1 MYRQVQVDS
10 IPSHLSTYSIYDGN
24 IFGTPSLSSKSGNI
38 TFSVV
43 NILEAKIFE
52 RKDTTGKPKKVKLID
67 NFSINTAYNIFADS
81 MRWAPVTMQVRT
93 TILNNVNISAN
104 SSFSLYGTNS
114 NGNPIGE
121 FLWAQ
126 DKKLMR
132 LTNFSTSLD
141 FSLSELLKK
150 KKDKNKTTAN
160 PNPSPE
166 ILLIRGIR

>member
-1 MYRQVQVDS
+1 M
-10 IPSHLSTYSIYDGN
+10 
-24 IFGTPSLSSKSGNI
+24 
-38 TFSVV
+38 
-43 NILEAKIFE
+43 EAKIFE

-93 TILNNVNISAN
+93 TILNNVNVSAS

-114 NGNPIGE
+114 KGNPIGE

-132 LTNFSTSLD
+132 LTNFNTSLD

-150 KKDKNKTTAN
+150 NKDKNKTTAN
-160 PNPSPE
+160 PNPSQNIANQGTQGDFGMPGPGAQPPQSTGSWGQRR
-166 ILLIRGIR
+166 LWLSGF